1 MDISEQLYEIL
12 YEKEP
17 SEAIGMIGDCTDS
30 IFLHQLIANYNWD
43 NGTALPEAVA
53 ENSCCDMGTALMIFE
68 LYGGYDH
75 LLDSG
80 DSAFTDHEKCF
91 LSGLIE
97 KISNDLSPRL
107 DCSITTGTK
116 LIFYPFFK
124 YLLIYFSQKSADVN
138 TALILDFYY
147 FTSTVLFSIKKSRI
161 LSFIAC

>member
-75 LLDSG
+75 LLDSR
-80 DSAFTDHEKCF
+80 DSAFTDHEKSF

-97 KISNDLSPRL
+97 KISNDRFACREIKYTPELSRA
-107 DCSITTGTK
+107 D
-116 LIFYPFFK
+116 K
-124 YLLIYFSQKSADVN
+124 YR
-138 TALILDFYY
+138 
-147 FTSTVLFSIKKSRI
+147 IKKSCPD
-161 LSFIAC
+161 LHSVFIDGTDGRMIEVISV